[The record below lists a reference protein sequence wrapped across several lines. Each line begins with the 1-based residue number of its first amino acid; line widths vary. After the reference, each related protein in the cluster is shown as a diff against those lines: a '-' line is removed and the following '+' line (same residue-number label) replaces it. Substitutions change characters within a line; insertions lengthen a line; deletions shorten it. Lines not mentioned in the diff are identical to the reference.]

1 MCLYCITCTQVY
13 RAYIMKGH
21 PLLGCVVFTQFSTW
35 YHKSGP
41 LPLPCRAPT
50 LFRCPS
56 HRSRDPPIGVT
67 PSLLH
72 PYPRAPATP
81 PAAPLLRAGTPAPPV
96 PPPVALLIL
105 HLQSCRPPPPHPWRL
120 EPPPPFLCGCISR
133 RPLPPPLRHDRCQ
146 FSRPHNIGSAEL
158 QLQQVVV
165 LLQGNV
171 WQVRA
176 SSPHRRHCSSS
187 PH

>member
-1 MCLYCITCTQVY
+1 MWCLPNSLHGITSPGLSPCPVVRLPSSAVLATDQGIPPS
-13 RAYIMKGH
+13 AS
-21 PLLGCVVFTQFSTW
+21 PLLS
-35 YHKSGP
+35 
-41 LPLPCRAPT
+41 
-50 LFRCPS
+50 
-56 HRSRDPPIGVT
+56 
-67 PSLLH
+67 LH

-120 EPPPPFLCGCISR
+120 EPPPAFLCGCISR
-133 RPLPPPLRHDRCQ
+133 RPLPPPLRHDLCP
-146 FSRPHNIGSAEL
+146 FSHPHNIGSAEL

-187 PH
+187 PQ